1 MKLKNYQE
9 DVVLRAI
16 DIALED
22 QPELVSD
29 PAFVNDVAA
38 YVLNRVPPRYV
49 MSERGFLRLTVEQLE
64 EGNGNRSLANIIE
77 LMILV
82 NRGIE
87 IVRSRRPS
95 SASAALSGS
104 DSPGPEEPNEFV
116 HNYPQFIGR
125 VVDDVTDEPVYGAVV
140 TLHLDGDQVPP
151 AEPGWSNPYRTHP
164 QTKAFFSFWPHPAKG
179 EQEVV
184 VCQIL
189 FTAEHPDY
197 ESLART
203 ESISTRGAFERN
215 TAIYGEEVVNIG
227 TLRLKPK
234 VQE

>member
-9 DVVLRAI
+9 DVVLRAV

-22 QPELVSD
+22 QPELVTD
-29 PAFVNDVAA
+29 TAFVNDVAA

-49 MSERGFLRLTVEQLE
+49 MSERGFLRLTVEELE
-64 EGNGNRSLANIIE
+64 EGNGKRSLANIIE
-77 LMILV
+77 LMLLV

-87 IVRSRRPS
+87 IVRSRRPPPES
-95 SASAALSGS
+95 IDPGPSDAA
-104 DSPGPEEPNEFV
+104 GPEEPNEFV

-125 VVDDVTDEPVYGAVV
+125 VVDDATDEPIYGAVV
-140 TLHLDGDQVPP
+140 TIHLDGDEVPP

-179 EQEVV
+179 EHEVAI
-184 VCQIL
+184 CQIL

-197 ESLART
+197 ESFARA
-203 ESISTRGAFERN
+203 ESITTRGAFERA

-227 TLRLKPK
+227 TLRLSPK
-234 VQE
+234 VKR

>member
-1 MKLKNYQE
+1 MKADKNRILKDYGKRESPNLGC
-9 DVVLRAI
+9 VRH
-16 DIALED
+16 
-22 QPELVSD
+22 
-29 PAFVNDVAA
+29 
-38 YVLNRVPPRYV
+38 RVH
-49 MSERGFLRLTVEQLE
+49 RL
-64 EGNGNRSLANIIE
+64 G
-77 LMILV
+77 
-82 NRGIE
+82 
-87 IVRSRRPS
+87 
-95 SASAALSGS
+95 
-104 DSPGPEEPNEFV
+104 
-116 HNYPQFIGR
+116 
-125 VVDDVTDEPVYGAVV
+125 
-140 TLHLDGDQVPP
+140 LHLDGDQVPP

-184 VCQIL
+184 ICQIL

>member
-22 QPELVSD
+22 QSELVSD
-29 PAFVNDVAA
+29 PVFINDVAA

-64 EGNGNRSLANIIE
+64 AGNRNRSLANIIE

-95 SASAALSGS
+95 SASAAPEGAQPSGP
-104 DSPGPEEPNEFV
+104 DEPNEFV

-125 VVDDVTDEPVYGAVV
+125 VVDDVTDEPVFGAVV
-140 TLHLDGDQVPP
+140 TLHMDGDQVPP

-164 QTKAFFSFWPHPAKG
+164 QTKAFFSFWPHPAKS
-179 EQEVV
+179 EHEAAT
-184 VCQIL
+184 CQIL
-189 FTAEHPDY
+189 FTTDHPDY
-197 ESLART
+197 ESHART
-203 ESISTRGAFERN
+203 ESVTTRGAFERT

-234 VQE
+234 AVG

>member
-1 MKLKNYQE
+1 MELKNYQE

-22 QPELVSD
+22 QPKLVSD
-29 PAFVNDVAA
+29 SAFINDVAA

-64 EGNGNRSLANIIE
+64 EGDGNRSLANIIE

-82 NRGIE
+82 NRGID
-87 IVRSRRPS
+87 IVQSRRPS
-95 SASAALSGS
+95 QNTPAADEG
-104 DSPGPEEPNEFV
+104 PAAPEEPNEFV

-125 VVDDVTDEPVYGAVV
+125 VVDDVTEQPVFGAVV
-140 TLHLDGDQVPP
+140 SLHLDGDLVPP

-164 QTKAFFSFWPHPAKG
+164 QTKAFFSFWPHAAKS
-179 EQEVV
+179 EHEVA

-189 FTAEHPDY
+189 FSTDHPDY
-197 ESLART
+197 ESLAHI
-203 ESISTRGAFERN
+203 ESVTTHGAFERT

-227 TLRLKPK
+227 TLRLKPRTK
-234 VQE
+234 D

>member
-22 QPELVSD
+22 QPELTAD
-29 PAFVNDVAA
+29 PVFVNDVAA
-38 YVLNRVPPRYV
+38 YVLNRIPPRYV

-64 EGNGNRSLANIIE
+64 EGDGNRSLANIIE

-87 IVRSRRPS
+87 IVQKRRPS
-95 SASAALSGS
+95 GSA
-104 DSPGPEEPNEFV
+104 PGREDEDGPGATVEFV

-125 VVDDVTDEPVYGAVV
+125 IADGETGEPVYGAVV
-140 TLHLDGDQVPP
+140 TLFMDGDQVPP

-164 QTKAFFSFWPHPAKG
+164 QTKAFFSFWPRPATS
-179 EQEVV
+179 EHEVAIS
-184 VCQIL
+184 QML
-189 FTAEHPDY
+189 FTVEHPDY
-197 ESLART
+197 ESFAHT
-203 ESISTRGAFERN
+203 ESITTRGAFERF

-227 TLRLKPK
+227 TLGLTPK
-234 VQE
+234 VSG

>member
-22 QPELVSD
+22 QPGLVSD
-29 PAFVNDVAA
+29 TVFINDVAA

-49 MSERGFLRLTVEQLE
+49 MSERGFLRLTVEHIE
-64 EGNGNRSLANIIE
+64 DGNGNRSLANIIE

-87 IVRSRRPS
+87 IVQSRRP
-95 SASAALSGS
+95 ASAAAVPSGS
-104 DSPGPEEPNEFV
+104 DSSGPEEPNEFV

-125 VVDDVTDEPVYGAVV
+125 VVDDATDEPVYGAVV
-140 TLHLDGDQVPP
+140 TLHMDGDQVPP

-164 QTKAFFSFWPHPAKG
+164 QTKAYFSFWPHAAKS
-179 EQEVV
+179 EHEEAI
-184 VCQIL
+184 CRIL
-189 FTAEHPDY
+189 FTADHPDY
-197 ESLART
+197 EALARI
-203 ESISTRGAFERN
+203 ESISTQGAFERN

-234 VQE
+234 VLE

>member
-29 PAFVNDVAA
+29 ASFVNDVAA
-38 YVLNRVPPRYV
+38 YVLNRIPPRYV

-64 EGNGNRSLANIIE
+64 EGNGKRSLANIIE

-87 IVRSRRPS
+87 IVQSRRPK
-95 SASAALSGS
+95 ASGAARE
-104 DSPGPEEPNEFV
+104 DVEGPESANEFV

-125 VVDDVTDEPVYGAVV
+125 IVDDESDEPVFGAVV
-140 TLHLDGDQVPP
+140 SLYMDGDLVPP
-151 AEPGWSNPYRTHP
+151 AEPGWSNPYRTNP
-164 QTKAFFSFWPHPAKG
+164 QTKGFFSFWPHAAKN
-179 EQEVV
+179 EHEVA
-184 VCQIL
+184 VCQVL
-189 FTAEHPDY
+189 FTIEHPDY
-197 ESLART
+197 EVLSHT
-203 ESISTRGAFERN
+203 EAVTTRGAFERN

-227 TLRLKPK
+227 TLRLAPK
-234 VQE
+234 AR

>member
-64 EGNGNRSLANIIE
+64 EGNGNQSLANIIE

-95 SASAALSGS
+95 SASVASSGS
-104 DSPGPEEPNEFV
+104 DAPGPEEPNEFV

-125 VVDDVTDEPVYGAVV
+125 VVDDV
-140 TLHLDGDQVPP
+140 
-151 AEPGWSNPYRTHP
+151 
-164 QTKAFFSFWPHPAKG
+164 
-179 EQEVV
+179 
-184 VCQIL
+184 
-189 FTAEHPDY
+189 
-197 ESLART
+197 
-203 ESISTRGAFERN
+203 
-215 TAIYGEEVVNIG
+215 
-227 TLRLKPK
+227 
-234 VQE
+234 